1 MASSPLA
8 VEVHLL
14 LLLLLLLAL
23 THVGFSAGQML
34 KDQSLALIA
43 VLTITSQVRVV
54 VAVKC
59 AHVKELLPAVTN
71 NEGYFIVSI
80 PATTPKSSPT
90 LTRQCFARLL
100 GGREQLC
107 AFERSMAASIVAVGR
122 GSNGYDLASPLAYLS
137 RCPLNIELDNK
148 VGAEKASPRPPPPKN
163 SAPSTGGLPR
173 SGNEAPPMGWGFRLF
188 TYFPSY
194 PSSEYPDL
202 GELDWEYQL
211 HV

>member
-1 MASSPLA
+1 M
-8 VEVHLL
+8 
-14 LLLLLLLAL
+14 
-23 THVGFSAGQML
+23 
-34 KDQSLALIA
+34 K
-43 VLTITSQVRVV
+43 
-54 VAVKC
+54 K
-59 AHVKELLPAVTN
+59 LLPAVTN

-90 LTRQCFARLL
+90 LSPQCFARLL

-137 RCPLNIELDNK
+137 KCPLNIELDNK

-173 SGNEAPPMGWGFRLF
+173 SVLLVVVKQSMMVK
-188 TYFPSY
+188 
-194 PSSEYPDL
+194 
-202 GELDWEYQL
+202 LDIGGVL
-211 HV
+211 KKMILICR